1 MELFSLPIEKMDE
14 AYEIKEN
21 VIVVSVADGIIQL
34 TGLSKLKSGE
44 LVLVGPNKVTAMIL
58 NLETKVSKGIL
69 FGTDNLVSEGDF
81 VTQTNSLVSVG
92 INTSLLGRV
101 VDALGNPIDGK
112 GALPVTEFFPVDV
125 KAPGIISRKSV
136 HEPMPTG
143 IKIIDSMLPIGNG
156 QRELIIGDRQTGKT
170 SIAVDAIINQQNNEL
185 PMVCIYV
192 GIGQKKSSI
201 AHLVHKLKEF
211 NALDYTIVVAACA
224 SDPAALQFLAPYSG
238 CTMGEWF
245 RDNEMHALIVYD
257 DLSKHAVAYRQVSLL
272 LRRPPSREA
281 YPGDIFYL
289 HSRLLERA
297 AKLNS
302 DFGSGSLTALPIIE
316 TLAGDLSAYIPTN
329 VISITDGQ
337 IFLEEESFK
346 SGIRPAINLSLSVS
360 RVGSAAQK
368 PLMKTVGG
376 SLKFYLA
383 WYKEVKV
390 FSAFSSD
397 LDSTTMVTLNRGSKL
412 TELLKQKNFSPLT
425 DDEQFILIYAGLNGF
440 IDNIDIKNIS
450 KFEKFLLEENKKY
463 ELFDEDA
470 TIKEKQEQLSESLTD
485 MLEYFNSNIINE

>member
-21 VIVVSVADGIIQL
+21 GIVVSVADGIIQL

-81 VTQTNSLVSVG
+81 VVQTNSLVSVG

-101 VDALGNPIDGK
+101 VDALGNSIDGK
-112 GALPVTEFFPVDV
+112 GELPVTEFFPVDV

-238 CTMGEWF
+238 CTMGE
-245 RDNEMHALIVYD
+245 
-257 DLSKHAVAYRQVSLL
+257 
-272 LRRPPSREA
+272 
-281 YPGDIFYL
+281 
-289 HSRLLERA
+289 
-297 AKLNS
+297 
-302 DFGSGSLTALPIIE
+302 
-316 TLAGDLSAYIPTN
+316 
-329 VISITDGQ
+329 
-337 IFLEEESFK
+337 
-346 SGIRPAINLSLSVS
+346 
-360 RVGSAAQK
+360 
-368 PLMKTVGG
+368 
-376 SLKFYLA
+376 
-383 WYKEVKV
+383 
-390 FSAFSSD
+390 
-397 LDSTTMVTLNRGSKL
+397 
-412 TELLKQKNFSPLT
+412 
-425 DDEQFILIYAGLNGF
+425 
-440 IDNIDIKNIS
+440 
-450 KFEKFLLEENKKY
+450 
-463 ELFDEDA
+463 
-470 TIKEKQEQLSESLTD
+470 
-485 MLEYFNSNIINE
+485 